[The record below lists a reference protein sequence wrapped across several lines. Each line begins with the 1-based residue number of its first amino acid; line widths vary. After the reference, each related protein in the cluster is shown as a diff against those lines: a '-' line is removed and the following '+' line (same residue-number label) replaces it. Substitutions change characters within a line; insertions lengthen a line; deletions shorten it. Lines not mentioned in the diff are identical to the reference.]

1 MRILRI
7 QLDAGSLPNFDFR
20 PRLCGGSISTDVF
33 VVHVQQQS
41 RKEGRAT
48 FAHPIRCWRFGLVPS
63 LGFRSQLCGE
73 VVLTDVFVPHGQ
85 QQSRKEGRA
94 PRVSGRSCALE
105 WY

>member
-1 MRILRI
+1 M
-7 QLDAGSLPNFDFR
+7 
-20 PRLCGGSISTDVF
+20 
-33 VVHVQQQS
+33 
-41 RKEGRAT
+41 
-48 FAHPIRCWRFGLVPS
+48 PS